1 MRYLPILP
9 LALMLL
15 ASGSVALA
23 SEVYR
28 WTDERGVVH
37 YSDTPP
43 DSSKFER
50 VNVRT
55 GATRSDPEPEPE
67 VTAETT
73 ASIAQVSAE
82 DAATRAR
89 HCDTARR
96 NLIALNSSLD
106 VTGEFEGES
115 RLLTAEER
123 QDQIDRNQRLVDRYC
138 DTP

>member
-1 MRYLPILP
+1 MRYLMTLP
-9 LALMLL
+9 LAALL
-15 ASGSVALA
+15 LTWGFAASA

-43 DSSKFER
+43 EDDKFER

-55 GATRSDPEPEPE
+55 GTTRSTPEPEPE
-67 VTAETT
+67 AAAETT
-73 ASIAQVSAE
+73 PPAAQASVE

-123 QDQIDRNQRLVDRYC
+123 QDQIERNQRLVDRYC
-138 DTP
+138 ESP